1 MAPPPATT
9 PRWGPEEDISPG
21 AWHLRPVGR
30 RAGNAAAA
38 RAAAIPLREATV
50 PVRILSVVNQY
61 WPYRGGAPNYVKEL
75 SDRFV
80 RDGHRVTVFTTNAWD
95 LEYLFRPDR
104 KHFEPRRYEVA
115 GVEVRRYAVR
125 HPSPRGLVRRA
136 LGRIP
141 SNPARFCVRSPSAI
155 LPGMWRDLL
164 LRAGRYDVVTA
175 APSPFYS
182 LIYPAYLAA
191 RLRRRP
197 FVMIPFAHTGTPR
210 GDVQTEMHTR
220 PRQIELMRL
229 SALVI
234 VQSPAE
240 RDLLAARGVDPARL
254 AVVGAGVNP
263 EDLRGGNGAR
273 FRERHDVSAGER
285 IIAYIGLLVYDKG
298 AFHAFDA
305 VAGLRRRGHRVRLA
319 MIGHPAVEFT
329 NYYSAQPA
337 AARESCI
344 PLGSADDAEKADLLD
359 ACDALV
365 LPSRADSYGI
375 VFLEAWLARRPVVG
389 AYAGGIPHVVADGE
403 DGFLVPFGDSHM
415 LGECLLKLLGD
426 PALARR
432 MGERGRA
439 KTLAECTWE
448 MRYAKVRGL
457 FEGLGPGGRR

>member
-1 MAPPPATT
+1 
-9 PRWGPEEDISPG
+9 
-21 AWHLRPVGR
+21 
-30 RAGNAAAA
+30 
-38 RAAAIPLREATV
+38 
-50 PVRILSVVNQY
+50 
-61 WPYRGGAPNYVKEL
+61 
-75 SDRFV
+75 
-80 RDGHRVTVFTTNAWD
+80 
-95 LEYLFRPDR
+95 
-104 KHFEPRRYEVA
+104 
-115 GVEVRRYAVR
+115 
-125 HPSPRGLVRRA
+125 
-136 LGRIP
+136 
-141 SNPARFCVRSPSAI
+141 
-155 LPGMWRDLL
+155 MWRDLL

-220 PRQIELMRL
+220 PRQIELMRR

-263 EDLRGGNGAR
+263 EDLRGERRAVQGAPR
-273 FRERHDVSAGER
+273 RERRGEDHR
-285 IIAYIGLLVYDKG
+285 LHRPPCLRQG

-448 MRYAKVRGL
+448 MRYAKVRAVRGAR
-457 FEGLGPGGRR
+457 PRRAAVIR